1 MSEAEYVIRIEKAKV
16 YLDDRLIL
24 KNLNW
29 KVRRGE
35 HWFILGANGAGK
47 TTLVK
52 TLMGFVWPLHGAT
65 VQVLGNTYGQV
76 DLSEVRKKIAWV
88 SPFIQQWTSNQW
100 TGLEIVISGLDGTLG
115 LFRKP
120 EETEIKHALDVMK
133 KLDCAHLAERKIGW
147 MSSGEQVKLLI
158 GRALICNP
166 QLMILDEAC
175 VHLDLKSREY
185 LLDTVNEMALRKD
198 SPTMIF
204 ITQRLEE
211 LLPSFEHGL
220 ILREGRILASGSRSE
235 ILTEK
240 NLYKTFDIK
249 VHLRKSAS
257 GRIWPALE

>member
-1 MSEAEYVIRIEKAKV
+1 MAESEYVIRIEKAKV

-24 KNLNW
+24 KIFNW

-52 TLMGFVWPLHGAT
+52 TLMGFVWPLHGAA
-65 VQVLGNTYGQV
+65 VEVLGNTYGQV

-88 SPFIQQWTSNQW
+88 SPFIQQWTSTRW
-100 TGLEIVISGLDGTLG
+100 TGLEMVISGLDGTLG

-120 EETEIKHALDVMK
+120 EENEIRHALSVMK

-158 GRALICNP
+158 GRALICKP

-185 LLDTVNEMALRKD
+185 LLDTINEMALRKD

-220 ILREGRILASGSRSE
+220 ILREGRIIASGSRAE
-235 ILTEK
+235 ILTEN

-249 VHLRKSAS
+249 VHLRRSAG